1 MKGFA
6 WIHRISR
13 VRTGRAQS
21 RPSSHVSIC
30 SWESST
36 RYLRAWPALRTPL
49 CRGPLSSAS
58 GRPRRRTT
66 RHPTGRRLRQRLPK
80 PRPSKRRKTAARRR
94 TRAGQATRDG
104 PTAQADQATS
114 TDRATPIGREA
125 ATGRAAALPR
135 TLKSASFP
143 SPSRRP
149 TWRSQRAMR
158 DRMRS
163 RLATSWRLLTI
174 RTSKAPR
181 RLPLLPHRRRPRPT
195 PPFPRRPPTRAAIS
209 QTMRP
214 TFKLQVTSR
223 STFKRRTTSRS
234 MPAKRAKATSSQ
246 PKAKSPG
253 GASAAHSTS
262 GRTITTDLRTKRQR
276 LLSGT
281 RGRHSKPSPPG
292 QTRGRRSKACP
303 PNNPCGSGSAGKSNW
318 AATSCPSRPRSS
330 SSWRRRASSPCCG
343 TRFRTT

>member
-49 CRGPLSSAS
+49 CRSPLSSAS
-58 GRPRRRTT
+58 GRPGRRTM
-66 RHPTGRRLRQRLPK
+66 RHPTGRRLRRRPTK
-80 PRPSKRRKTAARRR
+80 PPRPSKRRKTARVRRR
-94 TRAGQATRDG
+94 TRAGRATRDG
-104 PTAQADQATS
+104 PTAQAARATS
-114 TDRATPIGREA
+114 TGRAASI
-125 ATGRAAALPR
+125 GRAAALPR
-135 TLKSASFP
+135 TLRSASFP
-143 SPSRRP
+143 SPNRRP
-149 TWRSQRAMR
+149 TWRSQQAMR

-181 RLPLLPHRRRPRPT
+181 RPPLLRHRRRPHPT

-214 TFKLQVTSR
+214 TFNSRATSR
-223 STFKRRTTSRS
+223 STFKSRATSRS
-234 MPAKRAKATSSQ
+234 MTAKRAKATSSR

-262 GRTITTDLRTKRQR
+262 GRTIATGLRTRRQR

-292 QTRGRRSKACP
+292 QTRGRRSKPSP